1 MNGDA
6 NEMYIAIHGDVG
18 TGKTALMTALALSSD
33 KPVLANYFIDCPRCR
48 IFRPSML
55 ARLTEPTLVLIDE
68 AYTWLESRISASHLN
83 LYLSY
88 MLFQSRKL
96 GMDIVTTVQLASTI
110 DKRYR
115 ELADVW
121 IEANREDEYF
131 RYTWVKNSPPKYPRG
146 EFTMSIE
153 TAEREIFPRYN
164 TYEIVGDL
172 TELIDSIEP
181 SAIIPDVYRTADLLL
196 AQYPGRRWT
205 KAALQD
211 YCEENGHSSTFAEK
225 LYNRL
230 QRLQ

>member
-1 MNGDA
+1 M
-6 NEMYIAIHGDVG
+6 MYIAIHGDVG
-18 TGKTALMTALALSSD
+18 TGKTALMTALALGSD
-33 KPVLANYFIDCPRCR
+33 KPVLANYFIDCPWCQ

-55 ARLTEPTLVLIDE
+55 TRLKEPTLVLIDE

-121 IEANREDEYF
+121 IEANKEEEQF
-131 RYTWVKNSPPKYPRG
+131 RYRWVMNSPPRYPRG
-146 EFTMSIE
+146 EFTMSLE
-153 TAEREIFPRYN
+153 VAEKEIFPRYN

-172 TELIDSIEP
+172 TDLIDSIEP
-181 SAIIPDVYRTADLLL
+181 SAIMPDVYRTADMLLEH
-196 AQYPGRRWT
+196 YPGRRWT
-205 KAALQD
+205 RAAIQD
-211 YCEENGHSSTFAEK
+211 YCDEKGYSKIFGEK